1 MFTDYLGVGR
11 SDGGKVGE
19 GGGAL
24 SLKGQRWEIR
34 RETILLKKK
43 FPFRPYDHL
52 IQRNN
57 TICLLL

>member
-1 MFTDYLGVGR
+1 MFTDYRGVGR

-34 RETILLKKK
+34 RETILLKKS
-43 FPFRPYDHL
+43 FPSGHM
-52 IQRNN
+52 I
-57 TICLLL
+57 T